1 MLHVYFWLDWGWFV
15 ISVWR
20 LVTPLHLMLN
30 DHFPYS
36 KYGDF
41 GYPPLSDTTICFR
54 KSGDTHKMVVS
65 EKYQQGIPVSHTT
78 ILGYPILLTVTK
90 ISEVSIVMGVP
101 KMDGFQWKMPWKM
114 PSINGWWLV
123 VPQFQKPRNCQ
134 TSQEHRIWFELHTFS
149 GHVMGSICTLFW
161 NPWYLFTDL
170 TSSIR

>member
-1 MLHVYFWLDWGWFV
+1 MHWNCSIFSGMCTYWLNTIELYWTTVAHRNTSWGGRYLRIRQRV
-15 ISVWR
+15 
-20 LVTPLHLMLN
+20 
-30 DHFPYS
+30 
-36 KYGDF
+36 F
-41 GYPPLSDTTICFR
+41 GWLTACWPPPSDC
-54 KSGDTHKMVVS
+54 D
-65 EKYQQGIPVSHTT
+65 Q
-78 ILGYPILLTVTK
+78 